1 LVSYK
6 QGLLGTED
14 FLAPERSYTSGEAL
28 AKPLEVCDHLQRK
41 GWGYVSAE
49 DGNHKSKEEVFE
61 MLKKAAKYPAN
72 LLLNTGPLPSGEI
85 HPEDVKTLRAAGKEI
100 NKKGWKSILES

>member
-1 LVSYK
+1 
-6 QGLLGTED
+6 
-14 FLAPERSYTSGEAL
+14 
-28 AKPLEVCDHLQRK
+28 
-41 GWGYVSAE
+41 
-49 DGNHKSKEEVFE
+49 

-100 NKKGWKSILES
+100 NKKGWKAILES